1 MKSWLEK
8 KAIDMYSTHNERK
21 SLVAEIFIRTL
32 KNKSY
37 KYMNS
42 ISKIVYT
49 DKYQN
54 IKIFLQ
60 NVTNWFEGVF
70 VIKIVKNTVPWTYVL
85 SDPKGEKIVG
95 TF

>member
-8 KAIDMYSTHNERK
+8 NAIEMYSTHNGGK
-21 SLVAEIFIRTL
+21 SAVAEIFIRTL

-37 KYMNS
+37 KHMNS
-42 ISKIVYT
+42 VSKSVYT
-49 DKYQN
+49 DKCQN

-70 VIKIVKNTVPWTYVL
+70 VIKNVKNTVPWTSY
-85 SDPKGEKIVG
+85 
-95 TF
+95 